1 MGLRLYG
8 MGVRLACHRNKMGLR
23 LDSIVLRIYSMGVR
37 LNGMGLNKTYSMEIT
52 LDNMEMRLRIEYLK
66 IFPALL

>member
-1 MGLRLYG
+1 
-8 MGVRLACHRNKMGLR
+8 MGLR

-37 LNGMGLNKTYSMEIT
+37 LNGMGLNKTYSMEMT
-52 LDNMEMRLRIEYLK
+52 LDNMGVRLGIEYLK